1 MARSLSTLR
10 GPHLSALA
18 LVAFTAYLS
27 ACGDDD
33 GSPSEPPV
41 PEFTVTSPEYL
52 LVDEEGTLVVESEE
66 PISCELRAN
75 GNLLDDGSAP
85 GDEGC
90 EFPLRFS
97 TVDRYAL
104 TLTVRNDAGG
114 RRDDNRLVSVVEE
127 PVFQPRRSG
136 SIAVHV
142 GAERFY
148 VSVPDDA
155 SIARFDRE
163 GESWARSGQITS
175 CEEAEQ
181 LTLTAAGN
189 IVVSCPSTDALRL
202 LSPDGDLLDTLELRY
217 GAQPR
222 GVLSVGDT
230 VYCALQGTGELLSL
244 SLSGEAAGER
254 FESESRAFVSSVP
267 DARGLALW
275 PDGRILVAGW
285 RGTEESATIAL
296 HDAERTPSLI
306 TLAIDPRPSADT
318 ETGGVPVWLD
328 HVALSPT
335 GRNAAVPALQ
345 ANIEQ
350 GLALNGQALRQDQ
363 MLRAIVAFVD
373 VDDEDEDP
381 ATRFQ
386 FDDRGLAS
394 SALYSFY
401 GDYLY
406 VLTRGSRTLERIDAL
421 RNNVLSGSV
430 LNLGFAPEDLASV
443 DETTLA
449 VDASLSREV
458 VLLDVST
465 WPPSE
470 TRLATIDDEPLDP
483 EILRGKIL
491 FNDSFDTRLTQDS
504 YIACAHCHLDGD
516 SDRLMWDFT
525 ERGEGLRNTISLLG
539 RGGTDHGLLHWT
551 GNFDEVQDFEVDI
564 RLHFGGTGLLDDEDW
579 EEGSPL
585 DIDRAGLSEDLDALA
600 AYVSSLQTF
609 KRSPWREP
617 DGGYSEAAIRGEDV
631 YRDGGARC
639 AFCHGG
645 ESMTNS
651 GLFGGEP
658 RLFNVGTEGPLSG
671 ARLGLP
677 LTGFD
682 SPTLRG
688 VFDSAP
694 YLHDGGASTLDEVFS
709 IRSAAEH
716 HGGFTDLT
724 EAQQEDLILFMLSL
738 DGSPLP

>member
-1 MARSLSTLR
+1 MRA
-10 GPHLSALA
+10 P
-18 LVAFTAYLS
+18 
-27 ACGDDD
+27 D
-33 GSPSEPPV
+33 
-41 PEFTVTSPEYL
+41 YL
-52 LVDEEGTLVVESEE
+52 LVDEAGMLVVESAEA
-66 PISCELRAN
+66 INCELRAN
-75 GNLLDDGSAP
+75 GNLLEDSSVP

-90 EFPLRFS
+90 EFKLRFS
-97 TVDRYAL
+97 SSDRYAL

-127 PVFQPRRSG
+127 PVFEPRRSG
-136 SIAVHV
+136 SIAVDRN
-142 GAERFY
+142 AERFY

-163 GESWARSGQITS
+163 GESWTRSQQIAT

-181 LTLTAAGN
+181 LTLTAEGN
-189 IVVSCPSTDALRL
+189 IVVSCPNADELRL
-202 LSPDGDLLDTLELRY
+202 LAPDGELLDTLELRY

-222 GVLSVGDT
+222 GVLPIGDT
-230 VYCALQGTGELLSL
+230 LYAALQGTGELLSL
-244 SLSGEAAGER
+244 PLSGEASSER
-254 FESESRAFVSSVP
+254 FESESETFVSSVP

-275 PDGRILVAGW
+275 PDGRVLVTGW
-285 RGTEESATIAL
+285 RGTDESATIAL
-296 HDAERTPSLI
+296 HAGEDAPDLI
-306 TLAIDPRPSADT
+306 TLTVDPRPSSDT
-318 ETGGVPVWLD
+318 EIGGVPVWLD

-335 GRNAAVPALQ
+335 GQSAAVPALQ

-350 GLALNGQALRQDQ
+350 GLALNGQPLGQDQ

-373 VDDEDEDP
+373 VDDEDEEP

-386 FDDRGLAS
+386 FDDRGFAS

-406 VLTRGSRTLERIDAL
+406 VLTRGARTLERIDAL

-430 LNLGFAPEDLASV
+430 LDLGFAPEDLAWL
-443 DETTLA
+443 DETTLV
-449 VDASLSREV
+449 VDVSLSREV
-458 VLLDVST
+458 VLLDVSS

-470 TRLATIDDEPLDP
+470 SRLATIDEEPLET

-516 SDRLMWDFT
+516 SDRLVWDFT

-539 RGGTDHGLLHWT
+539 RGGTEHGLLHWT

-579 EEGSPL
+579 EEGDPL
-585 DIDRAGLSEDLDALA
+585 EIDRTGQSDDLDALA

-631 YRDGGARC
+631 YRNGGARC

-645 ESMTNS
+645 ETMTNS

-694 YLHDGGASTLDEVFS
+694 YLHDGGASTLDEAFS
-709 IRSAAEH
+709 IRSTAER
-716 HGGFTDLT
+716 HGEFTDLT